1 VIEEGLIVEIG
12 GAVLIRSNDRKEE
25 SGLAHPSRGKVSDNL
40 PYRTSI
46 SRDAGPVGSATPAS
60 RICVGLIWKCQSYDN
75 DIP

>member
-12 GAVLIRSNDRKEE
+12 GAVLSGVTIEKE

-46 SRDAGPVGSATPAS
+46 SRDTGSVGSARPAS
-60 RICVGLIWKCQSYDN
+60 RICVGLI
-75 DIP
+75 